1 MELLPFN
8 RPTKYYDER
17 VKQIDEK
24 ICELIKQ
31 RKEISNNNP
40 GYPPFEYVSQWAE
53 KFDLY
58 EEQLKF
64 VFKSLWN
71 EKAYRPFVNPNGFRM
86 NLPVLKIVEKDN
98 SLFSVIFIRQYSNSS
113 VINFNIDLNE
123 TRDTSNFQL
132 IRNNF
137 KLSIGEEYDC
147 RMTSGS
153 GGKDH
158 YSYNFVVSPPLP
170 DNFSGI
176 DLRFKEYK
184 IIIGEGEKSTGNE
197 VVIHL

>member
-8 RPTKYYDER
+8 RPTTYYDER

-71 EKAYRPFVNPNGFRM
+71 EKAYRPFVKPNGFRM

-170 DNFSGI
+170 DNFCGI